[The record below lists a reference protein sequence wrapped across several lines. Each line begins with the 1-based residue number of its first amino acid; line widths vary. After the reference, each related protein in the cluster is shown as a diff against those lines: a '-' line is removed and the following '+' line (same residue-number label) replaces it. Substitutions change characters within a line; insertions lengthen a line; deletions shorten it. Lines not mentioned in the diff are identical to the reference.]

1 MSETTKVKGLNR
13 DNAVLLLAAAEEL
26 GYESRVVTLSDGAF
40 VAPSD
45 VVEKAGLNKERAT
58 AKPSRTARQA
68 KDEAEAQEKAPA
80 EADAEENPKA
90 SAKTTKTKKED
101 N

>member
-1 MSETTKVKGLNR
+1 MSETTKVEGLNR

-26 GYESRVVTLSDGAF
+26 GYESRVVTISDGAF
-40 VAPSD
+40 AAPSD

-68 KDEAEAQEKAPA
+68 KDEAEAQEKAAA
-80 EADAEENPKA
+80 EAEENSKA

>member
-68 KDEAEAQEKAPA
+68 KDEAEAQEKAAA
-80 EADAEENPKA
+80 EAEENSKA